1 MADSI
6 RERILAEVESRLA
19 TVTGING
26 RVYRSRAQAASK
38 AEMPLIVV
46 TPVKDG
52 ADRQTSI
59 RSVDRY
65 LTVRLAVIVRGDVPD
80 QEADPVLQ
88 SAHKLL
94 MPPLGNGFVDVTLGG
109 LAIDVSQAGDSF
121 EMAFTE
127 GVVISDYII
136 QYRHMEDDLAAQGP

>member
-1 MADSI
+1 MANSI
-6 RERILAEVESRLA
+6 REQILAEIASRLVTA
-19 TVTGING
+19 TGANG

-46 TPVKDG
+46 TPVKDS

-59 RSVDRY
+59 RAVDRY
-65 LTVRLAVIVRGDVPD
+65 LTVRLAVIVRGDIPD
-80 QEADPVLQ
+80 QEADAVLQ

-94 MPPLGNGFVDVTLGG
+94 MPSLGNGFVDVTLGG
-109 LAIDVSQAGDSF
+109 LAIDVSQGGDSF

-136 QYRHMEDDLAAQGP
+136 QYRHMEDDLAVQGP